1 MHPSIK
7 KEKNRFE
14 CRFLVNLFLEAVI
27 RSNCGNDCSEN
38 PASPEANAE
47 VGAELQRKACLPPK
61 ISRLLFVENY

>member
-47 VGAELQRKACLPPK
+47 VGAELQRKA
-61 ISRLLFVENY
+61 